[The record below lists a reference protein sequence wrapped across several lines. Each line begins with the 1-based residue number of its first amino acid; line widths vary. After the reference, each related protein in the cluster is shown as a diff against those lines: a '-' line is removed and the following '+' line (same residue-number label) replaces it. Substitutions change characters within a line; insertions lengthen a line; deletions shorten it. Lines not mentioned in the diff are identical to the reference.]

1 MPLSST
7 KLLRISKLNS
17 IFYEWTKKFYKKKNS
32 QNSSTPTTPNP
43 KHKIHK
49 KKISSKFIRDKAIGS
64 SKTRGL
70 NGNENENEINW
81 CKVAFEWKSSNEKKK
96 GGKEKKKN
104 DATKGRLNGIPRG
117 EALILLLSR
126 F

>member
-96 GGKEKKKN
+96 GEKKRKK
-104 DATKGRLNGIPRG
+104 TMPRRG
-117 EALILLLSR
+117 D
-126 F
+126 